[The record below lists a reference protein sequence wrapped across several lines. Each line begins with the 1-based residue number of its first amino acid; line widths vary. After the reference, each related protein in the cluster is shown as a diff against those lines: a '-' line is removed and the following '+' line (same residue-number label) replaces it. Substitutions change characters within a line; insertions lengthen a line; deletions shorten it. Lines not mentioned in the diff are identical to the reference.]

1 MLHVLPDLLA
11 IVVQMDISLME
22 LELASNVITL
32 ILIVLL
38 VLQEQFVLG
47 VVEDIS
53 WLVLLLALHVS
64 LGAVLVVQ
72 PLTVQ
77 GAKMVTMLELEL
89 VNLAL
94 RDAKNVGKKIL
105 AKNVLKKVMF
115 TTLIRKC
122 VPKNLKY
129 LL

>member
-1 MLHVLPDLLA
+1 MLPDLLA

-22 LELASNVITL
+22 LELALNVITL